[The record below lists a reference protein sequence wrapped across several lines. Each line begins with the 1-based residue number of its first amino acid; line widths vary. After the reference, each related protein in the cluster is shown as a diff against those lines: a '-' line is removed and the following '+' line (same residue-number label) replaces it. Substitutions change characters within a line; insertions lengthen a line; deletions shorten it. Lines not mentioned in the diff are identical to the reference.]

1 MLLQF
6 QQFSLGWAITGW
18 TEETERSHTLVGRTL
33 LRRREYLFRGG
44 VSSSEEEKKKKKR
57 ASRKKKR
64 KRMAEPKK
72 GSSNMVSKVETLVKD
87 IADLKV
93 HVVGVQDRRK
103 SPASEDAA
111 YAIQS
116 ASCTTPIQPVQIPR
130 FAPREMATT
139 LPKRRMAPPE
149 AYAQPATN
157 ACYNCGEVGHFS
169 PNCPHPRRP
178 MGYVPM
184 YSNCVKQGHTT
195 VECDQP
201 QAPRPTV
208 RFVTPPNKNDVQVNQ
223 VDLSPEKNQEE
234 DVWPKEEVMCGKVET
249 RSAKCLKE
257 NLREVHKRGWK
268 TKGRGAKGEKKGA
281 RRSDTP
287 ILATPS
293 EVGKTPLEKPV
304 AKVDEAS
311 VQILRRDYIPDIKD
325 EVSELLKEALRAK
338 TPSENR
344 KTYAPSADPPTR
356 AE

>member
-1 MLLQF
+1 
-6 QQFSLGWAITGW
+6 
-18 TEETERSHTLVGRTL
+18 
-33 LRRREYLFRGG
+33 
-44 VSSSEEEKKKKKR
+44 
-57 ASRKKKR
+57 
-64 KRMAEPKK
+64 
-72 GSSNMVSKVETLVKD
+72 
-87 IADLKV
+87 
-93 HVVGVQDRRK
+93 
-103 SPASEDAA
+103 
-111 YAIQS
+111 
-116 ASCTTPIQPVQIPR
+116 
-130 FAPREMATT
+130 
-139 LPKRRMAPPE
+139 
-149 AYAQPATN
+149 
-157 ACYNCGEVGHFS
+157 
-169 PNCPHPRRP
+169 